1 MKKTLMALAVGSAF
15 VAPAAFADVTISGS
29 INMGI
34 NYVNNGGESDQ
45 WFANRAAGNAF
56 GSPSLGF
63 PIGPAQ
69 AHSGVGSLGLS
80 SNYTN
85 ITIASLEDLGGGLKL
100 DFAAQI
106 DWNTTNASNSLNNR
120 NSHIGLVGE
129 SWGGVWYGS
138 NENIYERYFYTQDP
152 LDGAAGLGGN
162 LQIMGTPG
170 GQVFTTCPTGSFSTA
185 PNPLDPTLNV
195 PVNNSCG
202 YTWYRRD
209 AGAIWY
215 DSPNWNGFTF
225 GAVFTTNFDKQ
236 AQPEASINPYMW
248 QLGAKYVGT
257 SFPLQ
262 AWGAYGRRKDQFGLQ
277 GFLNTYTSATLV
289 GTGVATPG
297 AGFPFTAGADH
308 STDQAYQLGAGY
320 TLGDVYFFGV
330 WEGLKYS
337 LSGVGA
343 GINEWKRNA
352 YQLGLKWNLASGYLG
367 ASWMQAL
374 SGKCSA
380 VDFACD
386 GSSTGAINVNL
397 GYYHTMS
404 KQTQLYAVGSW
415 LDNKSQGNYGVAG
428 YGGSA
433 AFQNVGATIW
443 GLSVGIKHS
452 F

>member
-29 INMGI
+29 INMSIEYLNVGK
-34 NYVNNGGESDQ
+34 ESDV
-45 WFANRAAGNAF
+45 FANARQQGGF
-56 GSPSLGF
+56 GT
-63 PIGPAQ
+63 AQ
-69 AHSGVGSLGLS
+69 PHTGVGNIGLA

-106 DWNTTNASNSLNNR
+106 DWNTVNTGGLNNR

-170 GQVFTTCPTGSFSTA
+170 GAVFGTFNRGAVATQQPNTVGSA
-185 PNPLDPTLNV
+185 
-195 PVNNSCG
+195 G

-209 AGAIWY
+209 AQSIWY

-225 GAVFTTNFDKQ
+225 GAVLQTDFDKQ
-236 AQPEASINPYMW
+236 SQPNATVNPYMW

-257 SFPLQ
+257 SLPLQ
-262 AWGAYGRRKDQFGLQ
+262 AWGAYGRRSDQFGLVS
-277 GFLNTYTSATLV
+277 FLNTYATAAVV
-289 GTGVATPG
+289 GTTAAAPALTTGAT
-297 AGFPFTAGADH
+297 D
-308 STDQAYQLGAGY
+308 STDIAWQLGAGY
-320 TLGDVYFFGV
+320 TLGDIYLFGV
-330 WEGLKYS
+330 FESLKYG
-337 LSGVGA
+337 LSGVTNGFQ
-343 GINEWKRNA
+343 EWKRNA
-352 YQLGLKWNLASGYLG
+352 YQIGMKWNLASGYVG
-367 ASWMQAL
+367 ASWMQAMGA
-374 SGKCSA
+374 SCTFVVSQGIG
-380 VDFACD
+380 CD
-386 GSSTGAINVNL
+386 DTGAYSIGL

-404 KQTQLYAVGSW
+404 KQTQIYVVGSW
-415 LDNKSQGNYGVAG
+415 LSNQDEANYGTAG
-428 YGGSA
+428 IGNSA
-433 AFQNVGATIW
+433 SFRNVGATIY
-443 GLSVGIKHS
+443 GLGVGIKHS

>member
-34 NYVNNGGESDQ
+34 EYLNVGSESDV
-45 WFANRAAGNAF
+45 FANRRAVAGF
-56 GSPSLGF
+56 GT
-63 PIGPAQ
+63 AQ
-69 AHSGVGSLGLS
+69 PHDGVGNIGLA

-85 ITIASLEDLGGGLKL
+85 ITIASMEDLGGGLKL

-106 DWNTTNASNSLNNR
+106 DWNTVNTGGLNNR

-170 GQVFTTCPTGSFSTA
+170 GAVFQTCNKGGITTTA
-185 PNPLDPTLNV
+185 GGGV
-195 PVNNSCG
+195 SQAGCG

-209 AGAIWY
+209 AQAIWY

-225 GAVFTTNFDKQ
+225 GVVFQTNFDKQ
-236 AQPEASINPYMW
+236 SQPNADVNPYMW

-257 SFPLQ
+257 SLPLQ
-262 AWGAYGRRKDQFGLQ
+262 AWAAYGYRKDQFGLQ
-277 GFLNTYTSATLV
+277 GFINSYEVAAG
-289 GTGVATPG
+289 GTGGTQTVGATG
-297 AGFPFTAGADH
+297 SKDKAW
-308 STDQAYQLGAGY
+308 QLGAGY
-320 TLGDVYFFGV
+320 TIGDVYVFGV
-330 WEGLKYS
+330 YEQLKYD
-337 LSGVGA
+337 LEGVTA
-343 GINEWKRNA
+343 GFQTWKRNA
-352 YQLGLKWNLASGYLG
+352 YQIGMKWNMASGYLG

-374 SGKCSA
+374 
-380 VDFACD
+380 D
-386 GSSTGAINVNL
+386 GSCEFVTSLGLGCEDTGAYSIGV

-404 KQTQLYAVGSW
+404 KQTQLYIVGSW
-415 LDNKSQGNYGVAG
+415 LDNQDQGNYGTAG
-428 YGGSA
+428 ISNSA
-433 AFQNVGATIW
+433 TFRNVGATIW
-443 GLSVGIKHS
+443 GAGVGIKHS

>member
-29 INMGI
+29 INMSIEYLNVGK
-34 NYVNNGGESDQ
+34 ESDQ
-45 WFANRAAGNAF
+45 WFATRQDPANFAGGAV
-56 GSPSLGF
+56 
-63 PIGPAQ
+63 GPAQ
-69 AHSGVGSLGLS
+69 PHSGVGNIGLA

-106 DWNTTNASNSLNNR
+106 DWNTVNTGGLNNR

-170 GQVFTTCPTGSFSTA
+170 GAVFTTCTGGSAA
-185 PNPLDPTLNV
+185 PANIG
-195 PVNNSCG
+195 VNNRTGAGCG

-209 AGAIWY
+209 AQAIWY

-225 GAVFTTNFDKQ
+225 GAVFQTDFDKS
-236 AQPEASINPYMW
+236 AQPNMAINPYMW

-257 SFPLQ
+257 SLPLQ
-262 AWGAYGRRKDQFGLQ
+262 AWGAYGRRKDQFGLSN
-277 GFLNTYTSATLV
+277 FLATAFVPATNVGATAPATATL
-289 GTGVATPG
+289 AD
-297 AGFPFTAGADH
+297 FTAGATN

-337 LSGVGA
+337 LSGVTSGLS
-343 GINEWKRNA
+343 EWKRNA
-352 YQLGLKWNLASGYLG
+352 YQLGLKWNLASGYVG

-374 SGKCSA
+374 SGKCSS
-380 VDFACD
+380 VTTACD
-386 GSSTGAINVNL
+386 ASDTGAMSIGL

-404 KQTQLYAVGSW
+404 KQTQLYVVGSW
-415 LDNKSQGNYGVAG
+415 LDNKDSANYGTAG
-428 YGGSA
+428 IGNSA
-433 AFQNVGATIW
+433 KFNNIGATIW
-443 GLSVGIKHS
+443 GLGVGIKHS

>member
-34 NYVNNGGESDQ
+34 EYLNVGSESAG
-45 WFANRAAGNAF
+45 WAAIRSTTTGTT
-56 GSPSLGF
+56 
-63 PIGPAQ
+63 Q
-69 AHSGVGSLGLS
+69 QQKSGVGNLGLA

-85 ITIASLEDLGGGLKL
+85 ITIASMEDLGGGLKL

-106 DWNTTNASNSLNNR
+106 DWNTTNAGNSLNNR

-138 NENIYERYFYTQDP
+138 NENIYERYFYTVDP

-162 LQIMGTPG
+162 LQVMGTPG
-170 GQVFTTCPTGSFSTA
+170 GAVFTVCSKTAGGGSGGTEATGT
-185 PNPLDPTLNV
+185 
-195 PVNNSCG
+195 CG

-209 AGAIWY
+209 AQSIWY

-225 GAVFTTNFDKQ
+225 GAVLQTDFDKS
-236 AQPEASINPYMW
+236 AQPNTAINPYMW

-257 SFPLQ
+257 SLPLQ
-262 AWGAYGRRKDQFGLQ
+262 AWGAYGRRKDQFGLV
-277 GFLNTYTSATLV
+277 GFLNTYGGSATS
-289 GTGVATPG
+289 GASGFFTGGATN
-297 AGFPFTAGADH
+297 

-320 TLGDVYFFGV
+320 TLGDVFLFGV
-330 WEGLKYS
+330 WEGLKYN
-337 LSGVGA
+337 LSGVTSGL
-343 GINEWKRNA
+343 NEWKRNA
-352 YQLGLKWNLASGYLG
+352 YQLGMKWNLPSGYVG

-374 SGKCSA
+374 SGKCQSNTSG
-380 VDFACD
+380 CD
-386 GSSTGAINVNL
+386 AADTGAININV

-404 KQTQLYAVGSW
+404 KQTQLYTVFSW
-415 LDNKSQGNYGVAG
+415 LDNKTNANYGTAG
-428 YGGSA
+428 ISNSA
-433 AFQNVGATIW
+433 SFQNVGASYW
-443 GLSVGIKHS
+443 GLNVGIKHS